1 MLPYTATDLVNAV
14 TYDIPRE
21 VRLPNRQPAHPQPG
35 IAPVRRIATWLL
47 RRDLAAPGA

>member
-14 TYDIPRE
+14 IYDFPGE
-21 VRLPNRQPAHPQPG
+21 DRLPNRQPAHPHPG
-35 IAPVRRIATWLL
+35 MAPVRRIATWLL